1 MPKGDVAV
9 RVLVAEDDARL
20 RAVLTRGLEANGY
33 FVDSVDDGAEA
44 LEFVAAYDYAVVILD
59 WRMPELSGLEVVQ
72 RIRGRGDGTAV
83 LMLTALDAPADRV
96 AGLDAGADDY
106 LVKPF
111 DFEEFLARV
120 RALQRRPGSTDG
132 RTLRRGPLTLDP
144 TTREVTATD
153 FALHLTRT
161 EFRILEVLMLR
172 APAIVDRGV
181 IAQHAWK
188 DETDALGSNAI
199 DVQMARLRAKL
210 AGTGAQIMTVR
221 GSGYRLVAT

>member
-1 MPKGDVAV
+1 MRLAV
-9 RVLVAEDDARL
+9 RLLVAEDDPRL

-33 FVDSVDDGAEA
+33 FVDAVDNGGEA
-44 LEFVAAYDYAVVILD
+44 LEFIAVYDYAVVILD
-59 WRMPELSGLEVVQ
+59 WRMPGVSGLKVVE
-72 RIRGRGDGTAV
+72 RLRGSGDGTAV
-83 LMLTALDAPADRV
+83 LMLTAVDAPADRV

-111 DFEEFLARV
+111 DFDELLARV
-120 RALQRRPGSTDG
+120 RALQRRPGGTDG
-132 RTLRRGPLTLDP
+132 RILRRGPLTLDP
-144 TTREVTATD
+144 ATREVAATD
-153 FALHLTRT
+153 DVLHLTRT

-172 APAIVDRGV
+172 APAIVDRLV

-210 AGTGAQIMTVR
+210 AGTGAQITTVR

>member
-1 MPKGDVAV
+1 MPRVGLAV
-9 RVLVAEDDARL
+9 RLLVAEDDPRL
-20 RAVLTRGLEANGY
+20 RAVLIRGLEANGY
-33 FVDSVDDGAEA
+33 FVDAVDNGPEA
-44 LEFVAAYDYAVVILD
+44 LDFIGAYEYAVVVLD
-59 WRMPELSGLEVVQ
+59 WRMPGLSGLEVIKM
-72 RIRGRGDGTAV
+72 IRAGGDGTAV

-111 DFEEFLARV
+111 DFDELLARV
-120 RALQRRPGSTDG
+120 RALQRRPGSADG
-132 RTLRRGPLTLDP
+132 RILRRGPLTLDP
-144 TTREVTATD
+144 ATREVAATD
-153 FALHLTRT
+153 LDLHLTRT

-172 APAIVDRGV
+172 APAIVDRLV

>member
-1 MPKGDVAV
+1 M
-9 RVLVAEDDARL
+9 RVLVVEDDPRL
-20 RAVLTRGLEANGY
+20 RGVLTRGLEANGY
-33 FVDSVDDGAEA
+33 FVDAVDNGAEA
-44 LEFVAAYDYAVVILD
+44 LDFVAAYDYAVVILD
-59 WRMPELSGLEVVQ
+59 WRMPGLTGLEVVE
-72 RIRGRGDGTAV
+72 RIRGRGEGAAV
-83 LMLTALDAPADRV
+83 LMLTALDAPAERV

-111 DFEEFLARV
+111 DFDELLARV

-132 RTLRRGPLTLDP
+132 RILRRGPLTLDP
-144 TTREVTATD
+144 ATREVAATD
-153 FALHLTRT
+153 FALYLTRT

-172 APAIVDRGV
+172 APAIVGREV

-210 AGTGAQIMTVR
+210 AGTGAQITTVR

>member
-1 MPKGDVAV
+1 M
-9 RVLVAEDDARL
+9 
-20 RAVLTRGLEANGY
+20 
-33 FVDSVDDGAEA
+33 
-44 LEFVAAYDYAVVILD
+44 
-59 WRMPELSGLEVVQ
+59 
-72 RIRGRGDGTAV
+72 
-83 LMLTALDAPADRV
+83 
-96 AGLDAGADDY
+96 
-106 LVKPF
+106 
-111 DFEEFLARV
+111 
-120 RALQRRPGSTDG
+120 
-132 RTLRRGPLTLDP
+132 TLDP
-144 TTREVTATD
+144 ATREVTATD

-172 APAIVDRGV
+172 APAIVDRQV